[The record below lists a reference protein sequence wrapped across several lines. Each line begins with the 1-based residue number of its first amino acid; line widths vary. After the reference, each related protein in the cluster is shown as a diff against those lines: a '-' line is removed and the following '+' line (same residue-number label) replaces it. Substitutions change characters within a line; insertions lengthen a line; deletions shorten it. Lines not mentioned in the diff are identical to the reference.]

1 MHGIEMMIE
10 WVDLPLSKL
19 ATRSVAIL
27 FLTFLHVS
35 EVVASGFVVQVA
47 DVPRIQDT
55 FIKEEGYC
63 CADRVPEE

>member
-1 MHGIEMMIE
+1 MNNSS
-10 WVDLPLSKL
+10 LSKL